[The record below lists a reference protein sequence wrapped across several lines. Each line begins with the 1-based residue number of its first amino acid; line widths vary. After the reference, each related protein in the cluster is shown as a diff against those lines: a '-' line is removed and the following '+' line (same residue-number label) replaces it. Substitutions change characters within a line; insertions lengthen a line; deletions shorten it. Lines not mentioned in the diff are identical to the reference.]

1 MFAEWLNPMAQ
12 GWARWVVISTVDATV
27 VLAAV
32 TAVWLACRRRLSAQ
46 FGYLLFL
53 LVFVKLLLP
62 VEIAV
67 PPHWAVC
74 SPGYYA
80 AGRLGMWQQSPGA
93 MPSGDEGTKTNDY
106 LIGGHS
112 DRAPGPAKSPV
123 EQVGPTPAIPPAFSS
138 LDRSAR
144 QSRFLPD
151 EQESMTA
158 IQPIEAAPAV
168 SAGNQR
174 AASVSLAAWA
184 MLAWTSVVIALLG
197 GFSVVQWRL
206 SRQLR
211 GARPIDS
218 DRLCLSPEALRERI
232 GLRQNVRVVESER
245 MASPAVW
252 GVFRPVI
259 VLPTELCDRLAPKQ
273 LEWVLLHELA
283 HVRRGDV
290 AAACFQ
296 QLVTTVFCFNPAVW
310 IAGRVLH
317 GLREYACDDVALAAG
332 SATRRQ
338 SGDAFLHVAERACAY
353 CDPVSAALGVC
364 NTKGTLRRRLMRL
377 LDTNRP
383 LQTRLSLGA
392 FAVLL
397 VLGAVL
403 LPSFRADEASAIGA
417 AESPLEEDRGQTAP
431 SSEPKAPEDLPKDQE
446 LQKSDTE
453 GSLSPGYRPMQIH
466 VFDSDRK
473 PIVNAGITVRGMTN
487 LPFGPVRYRTNT
499 QGNAIIEVPKENVSD
514 FQILVWE
521 NSHVTAGAHWEGDAV
536 KAHVPKEFTFTLEEG
551 TVFGGIV
558 RNEQGQPIAG
568 AEVTVNGRKQS
579 RDGVLWWSINDTSRT
594 DAEGKWQCHRVP
606 AELREFDVSV
616 KLRHPDHANTSPV
629 NLNTLSITEL
639 RSQSAVM
646 VMHEGIAVE
655 GTVADP
661 QGQPVAG
668 AIVGQFIDR
677 HVSGYPRTTTDQNG
691 HYRLPACD
699 PGKYVLAAAAKGYAP
714 DSRRVTVST
723 EQRTVD
729 LQLRKGEM
737 IRLRV
742 VDKEG
747 EPMPGVVV
755 ATVFVTEYLEALT
768 LDYESS
774 IQRDSD
780 RHLLTDA
787 EGRWSRLWIPNN
799 ELQFHI
805 RKDGYAQV
813 QKSIAPGEREHV
825 VTLEAG
831 GWTVSGRVVDKETK
845 APVAKFRVV
854 QGSAFGSGDN
864 DMTWQ
869 EGRLVENENGQY
881 RATWDTSG
889 DSRRVLRIEA
899 EDYLPSDARRLKMDE
914 RQVAFNVELSKG
926 QAVTGVVLSPDGK
939 PLADAEVALCT
950 ATRGLYLKNGR
961 PLRGQPHLIVR
972 TGPDGRFS
980 LPAQREPYILVVL
993 HDQGFAQ
1000 VEGQQDTKDI
1010 AIRPWARA
1018 EGTLLIGDQPGAK
1031 EAITLD
1037 FGEPPSRRED
1047 LSPIQRIAE
1056 RIYFDYKTQTDAE
1069 GRFVF
1074 ENVIPGDARVTRS
1087 VVSKHGQTSSWIP
1100 THSAKVTLAPGETA
1114 QVDVSR
1120 AGRPVV
1126 GKLLAPPDAE
1136 SAPAWQY
1143 AMISLQGSA
1152 PASPPVSPPPMP
1164 PIPKEI
1170 DPQKDREAAMKWW
1183 ETWKE
1188 TEEGKRFGEGVIRYH
1203 EALRGTQTVHYSTN
1217 VEADGSFCF
1226 DDVPAGDYLL
1236 HARLHAPPASGQV
1249 ASGPVI
1255 ANLMHPFTAAKMP
1268 GGRSDEPLDLG
1279 SLTLA
1284 PARRP

>member
-27 VLAAV
+27 VLLAV
-32 TAVWLACRRRLSAQ
+32 TTLWLACRRRLSAQ

-80 AGRLGMWQQSPGA
+80 AERLGVPERSPGA
-93 MPSGDEGTKTNDY
+93 MVSGSERTDTPDDLIAEHGDRSAEPARPPDEQQGST
-106 LIGGHS
+106 
-112 DRAPGPAKSPV
+112 V
-123 EQVGPTPAIPPAFSS
+123 AIPPAFSS
-138 LDRSAR
+138 PDRPAGR
-144 QSRFLPD
+144 NRPAFD
-151 EQESMTA
+151 EHEPPTA
-158 IQPIEAAPAV
+158 IEPIEPAPAV
-168 SAGNQR
+168 SAGNRQV
-174 AASVSLAAWA
+174 ASVSFAAWA

-197 GFSVVQWRL
+197 AFSVVQWRL
-206 SRQLR
+206 SRELR
-211 GARPIDS
+211 GARPIDPA
-218 DRLCLSPEALRERI
+218 RLSVSLEALRARI
-232 GLRQNVRVVESER
+232 GLRQDVRVFESER
-245 MASPAVW
+245 SASPAVW
-252 GVFRPVI
+252 GVFRPAI
-259 VLPTELCDRLAPKQ
+259 VLPTELCERLAPKQ

-290 AAACFQ
+290 VAACFQ
-296 QLVTTVFCFNPAVW
+296 QLVTSVFCFNPAVW
-310 IAGRVLH
+310 IAGRMLH

-353 CDPVSAALGVC
+353 CDPVARALGVC
-364 NTKGTLRRRLMRL
+364 NTKSTLRRRLMRL
-377 LDTNRP
+377 LDTRRP
-383 LQTRLSLGA
+383 LKTRLSLGA

-403 LPSFRADEASAIGA
+403 LPSFRAGEASAIGA
-417 AESPLEEDRGQTAP
+417 AESPPEEDRGRTPP
-431 SSEPKAPEDLPKDQE
+431 SSEPKAPEDLPKDQDV
-446 LQKSDTE
+446 QNSDAE
-453 GSLSPGYRPMQIH
+453 GSIRPGYRSMQIH

-473 PIVNAGITVRGMTN
+473 PIVNAGITVRGMTH

-499 QGNAIIEVPKENVSD
+499 KGNATIDVPKEDVRD

-521 NSHVTAGAHWEGDAV
+521 DSHVTAGAHWEGDAV

-568 AEVTVNGRKQS
+568 AEVTVNGSKQP

-606 AELREFDVSV
+606 ADPREFDVRI
-616 KLRHPDHANTSPV
+616 KLRHPDYANTSPV
-629 NLNTLSITEL
+629 NLDTLSITEL
-639 RSQSAVM
+639 RSKSAVM
-646 VMHEGIAVE
+646 VMH
-655 GTVADP
+655 
-661 QGQPVAG
+661 
-668 AIVGQFIDR
+668 FIDR

-699 PGKYVLAAAAKGYAP
+699 PGEYVLAAAAKGYAP

-747 EPMPGVVV
+747 APMPGVVV
-755 ATVFVTEYLEALT
+755 GTVFVTEYLEALT
-768 LDYESS
+768 LDHESS
-774 IQRDSD
+774 FQRDSD

-787 EGRWSRLWIPNN
+787 EGRWSRLWFPND
-799 ELQFHI
+799 ELRFHI

-813 QKSIAPGEREHV
+813 QKSIVPGEREHV

-854 QGSAFGSGDN
+854 EGSAFGSGDD
-864 DMTWQ
+864 DMTWH

-889 DSRRVLRIEA
+889 DSRRVIRIEA
-899 EDYLPSDARRLKMDE
+899 EGYLPSEARRLKMDE

-980 LPAQREPYILVVL
+980 LPAQREPYILFVL
-993 HDQGFAQ
+993 HDRGFAR
-1000 VEGQQDTKDI
+1000 VEGQQDTEDI
-1010 AIRPWARA
+1010 AIRPWARV

-1037 FGEPPSRRED
+1037 FDEPPSRRED
-1047 LSPIQRIAE
+1047 LSPVQRIAQ
-1056 RIYFDYKTQTDAE
+1056 RIHFDYKTQTDAE

-1074 ENVIPGDARVTRS
+1074 ENVIPGDVRVTRCI
-1087 VVSKHGQTSSWIP
+1087 VSEHGQTSSWIP
-1100 THSAKVTLAPGETA
+1100 THSKKVTLASGETTR
-1114 QVDVSR
+1114 VEVSR

-1136 SAPAWQY
+1136 SAPVWHY
-1143 AMISLQGSA
+1143 AMISMQS
-1152 PASPPVSPPPMP
+1152 ASPPAPPPP
-1164 PIPKEI
+1164 PFPKEI

-1188 TEEGKRFGEGVIRYH
+1188 TEEGNRYQEEMKRYADAVNER
-1203 EALRGTQTVHYSTN
+1203 QTEHYSTK
-1217 VEADGSFCF
+1217 VEVDGSFRF
-1226 DDVPAGDYLL
+1226 DDVPAGDYQLD
-1236 HARLHAPPASGQV
+1236 ARLQASPASGQIV
-1249 ASGPVI
+1249 PGEVI
-1255 ANLMHPFTAAKMP
+1255 ANLTHSFTIPEMP
-1268 GGRSDEPLDLG
+1268 GARSDEPLDLG
-1279 SLTLA
+1279 SLTLNTA
-1284 PARRP
+1284 QRP